1 MKRSV
6 ATASLLLVL
15 AAGCGQNE
23 QPADGEVAASDAS
36 NQAEIQRYMDQ
47 FEAAAPKL
55 PDPAETEPAP
65 EFDPREAVASAAQGG
80 QGAVDNSR
88 EGMPA
93 AQQVS
98 GNRPA
103 APNAG
108 TLADVSNDD
117 SVAPAVDPRLLAAAD
132 TPAKPP
138 EKKEPL
144 VIPKA
149 ERGRDGRFDISFD
162 HIKFEME
169 IGAPFDRSL
178 FTDQV
183 EKLFGEPIRI
193 RGYIHPSGA
202 FYQELNQ
209 FVLVRDNQE
218 CCFGP
223 GAALYDCIMV
233 KMAPGKTANYTVR
246 PITVEGVFRFHEMK
260 DPFDDTKTVAI
271 FEMQA
276 DNVR

>member
-6 ATASLLLVL
+6 GAASLTLMFVL
-15 AAGCGQNE
+15 GCGQGE
-23 QPADGEVAASDAS
+23 RPADDQVASADAA
-36 NQAEIQRYMDQ
+36 QEAEIQRYIDQ
-47 FEAAAPKL
+47 FDAAAPNPAKVVEADQA
-55 PDPAETEPAP
+55 PDI
-65 EFDPREAVASAAQGG
+65 DPREAVASSSGIGSEPRTASSDPAQRQPAGG
-80 QGAVDNSR
+80 AT
-88 EGMPA
+88 M
-93 AQQVS
+93 
-98 GNRPA
+98 

-108 TLADVSNDD
+108 TLAEVSEDD
-117 SVAPAVDPRLLAAAD
+117 SVAPNVDPRLLAAAE

-149 ERGRDGRFDISFD
+149 ERGRDGRFDISFE

-169 IGAPFDRSL
+169 KDAPFDRSL

-183 EKLFGEPIRI
+183 EMLFGEPIRI

-233 KMAPGKTANYTVR
+233 RMNPGKIANYTVR
-246 PITVEGVFRFHEMK
+246 PITVEGIFRFAEMK
-260 DPFDDTKTVAI
+260 DPFDETKTVAI
-271 FEMQA
+271 YELQA
-276 DNVR
+276 DSVR

>member
-6 ATASLLLVL
+6 GSVGLIVLLAT
-15 AAGCGQNE
+15 GCGQKE
-23 QPADGEVAASDAS
+23 PAADQDGAANNAAQ
-36 NQAEIQRYMDQ
+36 QAEIQRYMDA
-47 FEAAAPKL
+47 FDAAAPKL
-55 PDPAETEPAP
+55 PDPADTEPAP
-65 EFDPREAVASAAQGG
+65 DFDPRSAVASADSGQAGAANRNASTASSQPGG
-80 QGAVDNSR
+80 MQ
-88 EGMPA
+88 A
-93 AQQVS
+93 A
-98 GNRPA
+98 P
-103 APNAG
+103 PNAG
-108 TLADVSNDD
+108 TLAEVSEDD
-117 SVAPAVDPRLLAAAD
+117 SVAPAVDPRLLAAAEA
-132 TPAKPP
+132 PAPP
-138 EKKEPL
+138 PATKEPL
-144 VIPKA
+144 VVPKA

-169 IGAPFDRSL
+169 VGAPFDRSL

-233 KMAPGKTANYTVR
+233 KMNSGKTANYTVR
-246 PITVEGVFRFHEMK
+246 PITVEGIFRFHEMK

-271 FEMQA
+271 FELQA

>member
-6 ATASLLLVL
+6 GAASLILLL
-15 AAGCGQNE
+15 AVGCGQNE
-23 QPADGEVAASDAS
+23 RPTEDEVAADRPSD
-36 NQAEIQRYMDQ
+36 QAEIQRYMDQ
-47 FEAAAPKL
+47 FDAAAPK
-55 PDPAETEPAP
+55 PAEVVENEAAP
-65 EFDPREAVASAAQGG
+65 DFDPRPTQPADSGTAAVAQSQATG
-80 QGAVDNSR
+80 N
-88 EGMPA
+88 MPT
-93 AQQVS
+93 
-98 GNRPA
+98 
-103 APNAG
+103 APNVG
-108 TLADVSNDD
+108 TLTNVSDDD
-117 SVAPAVDPRLLAAAD
+117 SMAPPVDPRLLAAAE

-149 ERGRDGRFDISFD
+149 ERGRDGRFDIAFD
-162 HIKFEME
+162 HIKFEMDKD
-169 IGAPFDRSL
+169 APFDRSL

-183 EKLFGEPIRI
+183 EMLFGEPIRI

-233 KMAPGKTANYTVR
+233 KMNPGKTANYTVR
-246 PITVEGVFRFHEMK
+246 PITVEGIFRFSEMK
-260 DPFDDTKTVAI
+260 DPFDETKTVAI
-271 FEMQA
+271 YELEA
-276 DNVR
+276 DSVR